1 MTKGQRIKSKR
12 EELNISQTDFAKKIN
27 VSKQTLYKY
36 ENDIVTNIPSNKLEK
51 IAAALGVDPSFLMG
65 WDIHSAIDAY
75 IKSDRDIAVL
85 TDRIMKDHTEKDKK
99 AKELYPDCKV
109 LFRWNT
115 RDCIT
120 LDKIP
125 YIGEFSNL
133 MKNMY
138 KHNARKEDVVGSI
151 ESINSI
157 LFLPNPFNSI
167 FGRIF
172 VFCIKLKS
180 MSILFLLFN

>member
-65 WDIHSAIDAY
+65 WDIHSAIDTY

-99 AKELYPDCKV
+99 AKELYRLYEQATPEIQSAV
-109 LFRWNT
+109 EL
-115 RDCIT
+115 
-120 LDKIP
+120 L
-125 YIGEFSNL
+125 
-133 MKNMY
+133 
-138 KHNARKEDVVGSI
+138 
-151 ESINSI
+151 
-157 LFLPNPFNSI
+157 
-167 FGRIF
+167 
-172 VFCIKLKS
+172 LKS
-180 MSILFLLFN
+180 AQHSSESLPKN

>member
-1 MTKGQRIKSKR
+1 MTKGQRIKSRR

-99 AKELYPDCKV
+99 AKELYRLYEQATPEIQSAV
-109 LFRWNT
+109 EL
-115 RDCIT
+115 
-120 LDKIP
+120 L
-125 YIGEFSNL
+125 
-133 MKNMY
+133 
-138 KHNARKEDVVGSI
+138 
-151 ESINSI
+151 
-157 LFLPNPFNSI
+157 
-167 FGRIF
+167 
-172 VFCIKLKS
+172 LKS
-180 MSILFLLFN
+180 AQHSSESHL

>member
-65 WDIHSAIDAY
+65 WDIHSAIDTY

-85 TDRIMKDHTEKDKK
+85 TDRIMKDHTEKDNK
-99 AKELYPDCKV
+99 AKELYRLYEQATPEIQSAV
-109 LFRWNT
+109 EL
-115 RDCIT
+115 
-120 LDKIP
+120 L
-125 YIGEFSNL
+125 
-133 MKNMY
+133 
-138 KHNARKEDVVGSI
+138 
-151 ESINSI
+151 
-157 LFLPNPFNSI
+157 
-167 FGRIF
+167 
-172 VFCIKLKS
+172 LKS
-180 MSILFLLFN
+180 AQHSSESHL

>member
-1 MTKGQRIKSKR
+1 MTKGQKIKSRR

-99 AKELYPDCKV
+99 AKELYRLYEQATPEIQSAV
-109 LFRWNT
+109 EL
-115 RDCIT
+115 
-120 LDKIP
+120 L
-125 YIGEFSNL
+125 
-133 MKNMY
+133 
-138 KHNARKEDVVGSI
+138 
-151 ESINSI
+151 
-157 LFLPNPFNSI
+157 
-167 FGRIF
+167 
-172 VFCIKLKS
+172 LKS
-180 MSILFLLFN
+180 AQHSSESHL